1 MSNGMKHIAITMLG
15 LVLLAMLVACE
26 GPGSALEN
34 QFLGPPTA
42 TPDVEATV
50 EARVE
55 IAKASLVAPTTAP
68 LPTYTPLP
76 TPDPSSHYQGSGGY
90 CYSHA
95 YGYPSGG

>member
-1 MSNGMKHIAITMLG
+1 MFNGMKHIAITMLG

-55 IAKASLVAPTTAP
+55 IAKASLVAPAL
-68 LPTYTPLP
+68 LPRYPPTPLYLLILRP
-76 TPDPSSHYQGSGGY
+76 LHQPLK
-90 CYSHA
+90 
-95 YGYPSGG
+95 

>member
-1 MSNGMKHIAITMLG
+1 MFNGMKHIAITMLG

-55 IAKASLVAPTTAP
+55 IAKARSEERPV
-68 LPTYTPLP
+68 
-76 TPDPSSHYQGSGGY
+76 GKEGRSGG
-90 CYSHA
+90 SRDH
-95 YGYPSGG
+95 

>member
-1 MSNGMKHIAITMLG
+1 MFNGMKHIAITMLG

-50 EARVE
+50 EARVRN
-55 IAKASLVAPTTAP
+55 S
-68 LPTYTPLP
+68 
-76 TPDPSSHYQGSGGY
+76 
-90 CYSHA
+90 
-95 YGYPSGG
+95 